1 MNAGSKLSLNAL
13 SSNGAQET
21 MLRHVDKKTAI
32 AAAEHEIHR
41 KGKTTGLDAIKFLTK
56 KENPTC
62 PKCGSPDVSF
72 YSRTRKRVTWG
83 YGAFYRCE
91 NPSCDWIQNY
101 DKYHN
106 EKNKNTHKTS
116 DNGFTK
122 MKRAISKDDNKKLLK
137 KIEKAR
143 ESEKLNDWEK
153 NFLKK
158 DGNIVQRLE
167 SNQSLSQKQD
177 NTLNKIL
184 KKCE

>member
-1 MNAGSKLSLNAL
+1 
-13 SSNGAQET
+13 
-21 MLRHVDKKTAI
+21 
-32 AAAEHEIHR
+32 
-41 KGKTTGLDAIKFLTK
+41 
-56 KENPTC
+56 
-62 PKCGSPDVSF
+62 
-72 YSRTRKRVTWG
+72 
-83 YGAFYRCE
+83 
-91 NPSCDWIQNY
+91 
-101 DKYHN
+101 
-106 EKNKNTHKTS
+106 
-116 DNGFTK
+116 